1 MGKEQSKWVSI
12 GILRACFNR
21 LKKLIVHTGDPSVSE
36 YVRKAIDMKERY
48 DRAHLEEDQIKDE
61 ETKFDP

>member
-1 MGKEQSKWVSI
+1 MLKQKSKWVSI

-21 LKKLIVHTGDPSVSE
+21 LKKLIVYTGDPSVSE

-48 DRAHLEEDQIKDE
+48 DRALLEEEQIKDE
-61 ETKFDP
+61 ETRF